1 MILSEN
7 GLNILKSLEGCKLT
21 AYPDQGGV
29 WTIGYGST
37 SNVVEGMVIDQ
48 QEADT
53 RLLAKIAQVVNCV
66 NMGVKVLLTQN
77 KFDALV
83 IFVYNIGDG
92 AFHAST
98 MLKLLN
104 NGSYLAASEE
114 FPKWDHAAHKE
125 NPGLLKR
132 RLIEQKLFVTL

>member
-1 MILSEN
+1 MIFSDN
-7 GLNILKSLEGCKLT
+7 GFQLLKKLEGCKLE
-21 AYPDQGGV
+21 AYQDQGGV

-37 SNVVEGMVIDQ
+37 SNVVAGMTIDQ

-53 RLLAKIAQVVNCV
+53 RLRAKTAQVT
-66 NMGVKVLLTQN
+66 MLISRLVKVDLTQN

-92 AFHAST
+92 AFEKST

-104 NGSYLAASEE
+104 NKSYLAAADQ
-114 FPKWDHAAHKE
+114 FDVWNHVGGKVNAGLTNRRAAEK
-125 NPGLLKR
+125 
-132 RLIEQKLFVTL
+132 KLFLTL